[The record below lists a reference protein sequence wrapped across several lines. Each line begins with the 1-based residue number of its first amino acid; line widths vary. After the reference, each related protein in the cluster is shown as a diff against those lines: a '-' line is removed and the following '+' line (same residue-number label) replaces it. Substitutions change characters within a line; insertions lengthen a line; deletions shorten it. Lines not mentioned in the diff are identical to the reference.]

1 MPACCGWKLP
11 AVLIAFACVA
21 VAVDAEGS
29 GCEVG
34 DDGLEESELGDVRLL
49 QVSIQLNLTRS
60 NTSHEKQALAHS
72 KPDLAQRQLPAS
84 SERQTPL
91 PRLGGIALV
100 EELAH
105 DHQSAHIDV
114 GLVYV
119 VLVMAFGLT
128 MWFLRSSA
136 DSAGQGP
143 SATDEASFFTLYF
156 IVFMD
161 AFGFGI
167 FAPYV
172 PVLSKTFNMSARNI
186 AGLLTAFSFAQA
198 FLTPLFGYLSDR
210 IGRRKVL
217 LLAVAGEVAAFAALS
232 CARSFHGLLVGYT
245 LAGAFSAT
253 IGVCNAYIADITD
266 ETERPVRVAH
276 VNGSIA
282 LGILVG
288 PVVGAVISN
297 QGFVAACRVCALLS
311 ATNWAFACFCLG
323 VPNKTNAAD
332 EASAPE
338 SGEPQI
344 PGLAWLLCLGAFLG
358 EAGLAA
364 WESCAALYIMDS
376 YFWSYPSP
384 ATSSSQFYAGSMAFC
399 GVTVIFVT
407 VFLFPFM
414 MRVFEQWYTVA
425 IGTAFRLSGLVG
437 IAFAP
442 TKWFFLAAQGLQNIG
457 DNLGSPNQ
465 TSLLTEVAGPS
476 AYGTCLGAMSAFQAM
491 ARVLGPVVF
500 ASLYEDVHHSAPWL
514 AVAALGTMS
523 CSIWFYVYANSREL
537 VAKRAASSP
546 KSVKNQGKN
555 LTDGEHKVDKM
566 SAD

>member
-1 MPACCGWKLP
+1 M
-11 AVLIAFACVA
+11 
-21 VAVDAEGS
+21 DA
-29 GCEVG
+29 
-34 DDGLEESELGDVRLL
+34 
-49 QVSIQLNLTRS
+49 
-60 NTSHEKQALAHS
+60 HM
-72 KPDLAQRQLPAS
+72 
-84 SERQTPL
+84 
-91 PRLGGIALV
+91 
-100 EELAH
+100 
-105 DHQSAHIDV
+105 DV
-114 GLVYV
+114 GLTYV

-128 MWFLRSSA
+128 LWFLRSSA
-136 DSAGQGP
+136 DSAGQG
-143 SATDEASFFTLYF
+143 SQNASDEASFFTLYF

-217 LLAVAGEVAAFAALS
+217 LLAVAGEVAAFGALS

-266 ETERPVRVAH
+266 EVERPVRVAH

-288 PVVGAVISN
+288 PVVGAVISH

-311 ATNWAFACFCLG
+311 ATNWAFACFCLA
-323 VPNKTNAAD
+323 PTSKSHAPDETN
-332 EASAPE
+332 SSPE
-338 SGEPQI
+338 NGEPKI

-364 WESCAALYIMDS
+364 WESCAALYVMDS
-376 YFWSYPSP
+376 YFWYYPSP

-399 GVTVIFVT
+399 GVTVITVT

-414 MRVFEQWYTVA
+414 MRVFEQWYTVV
-425 IGTAFRLSGLVG
+425 IGTSFRLTGLMG
-437 IAFAP
+437 IALAP
-442 TKWFFLAAQGLQNIG
+442 TKWCFLMSQGLQNIG
-457 DNLGSPNQ
+457 DNLGAPNQ
-465 TSLLTEVAGPS
+465 TSLLTEVAGSS

-491 ARVLGPVVF
+491 ARVLGPVIF

-514 AVAALGTMS
+514 VVAALGAVS
-523 CSIWFYVYANSREL
+523 ASIWFYVYTHSREL
-537 VAKRAASSP
+537 VASRASQSPKRA
-546 KSVKNQGKN
+546 KEKEISVG
-555 LTDGEHKVDKM
+555 DGEENKNKLQQ
-566 SAD
+566 